1 MNQQRIR
8 NFCIIAHIDHGKST
22 LADRLLEITGT
33 VRPQDMKAQFLDQ
46 MDLERERGITIKG
59 KAVTMSHRVKD
70 GDHAGEYQL
79 NLIDTPGHVDF
90 SYEVSRALAACEGAL
105 LVVDATQGVEAQTI
119 ANTLL
124 AMEYDLEMI
133 PVINKVDLP
142 SAEPE
147 RVAAEMEQIFGFR
160 RDEVMFVSAKSGL
173 GCTELL
179 DGIVER
185 VPSPDGG
192 GDDPFRALVFDS
204 TYDTYKGII
213 AYVRVADGT
222 ISTSDRLRVMSS
234 GRTVEI
240 MEVGV
245 FAPEP
250 TATGI
255 LQAGQV
261 GYVATGFKDVQ
272 ECAVGDTLT
281 NNAHPAEEPLPGY
294 VELKSMVFAGLYP
307 ADGEDYT
314 RLRAALE
321 KLKLNDASLT
331 IEPENSGALG
341 FGFRCGFLGLV
352 HLEIVQERL
361 EREYDLD
368 LIVTAPSV
376 AYEVLL
382 TNGDVIRVD
391 NPSLLP
397 QPNAISEVREPILG
411 VTIVA
416 PSRSVGA
423 VMELMHARRSEF
435 RRMEYI
441 QGIGGSQ
448 ADGSADSEQTRVV
461 MEYTM
466 PLAEM
471 LADFYNQLKSR
482 TQGYASLD
490 YTFEG
495 YRAAPLVRI
504 DILVNQTPVEAL
516 SMISHRDNAVVQ
528 GRSIVEKLR
537 STIPRQMFEVPIQAA
552 IGSRIVAR
560 ETVRA
565 MRKDVLSKCYGGDI
579 TRKRKLLEKQKEGKK
594 RMKRVG
600 RVEVPQEAFLSL
612 LKIGE
617 EGSLWHCVGLPTSRR
632 IARRRR
638 RRSPTE
644 FIIASSKPTRPSL
657 AISYRYTI

>member
-46 MDLERERGITIKG
+46 MELERERGITIKG

-70 GDHAGEYQL
+70 GDRAGEYQL

-142 SAEPE
+142 SAEPD

-160 RDEVMFVSAKSGL
+160 RDEVVFVSAKSGL

-179 DGIVER
+179 DSIVER
-185 VPSPDGG
+185 VPPPDGG
-192 GDDPFRALVFDS
+192 ADDPFRALVFDS

-213 AYVRVADGT
+213 AYVRVADGD
-222 ISTSDRLRVMSS
+222 ISASDRLRVMSS
-234 GRTVEI
+234 GKWVEI

-250 TATGI
+250 TAIDT
-255 LQAGQV
+255 LHAGQV

-281 NNAHPAEEPLPGY
+281 NHAQPAEEPLPGY

-314 RLRAALE
+314 RLRAALD
-321 KLKLNDASLT
+321 KLKLNDASLS

-382 TNGDVIRVD
+382 TNGDVVRID

-448 ADGSADSEQTRVV
+448 SDAGADSEQTRVV

-528 GRSIVEKLR
+528 GRTIVEKLR

-617 EGSLWHCVGLPTSRR
+617 ES
-632 IARRRR
+632 
-638 RRSPTE
+638 
-644 FIIASSKPTRPSL
+644 
-657 AISYRYTI
+657 

>member
-1 MNQQRIR
+1 MNQRQIR

-33 VRPQDMKAQFLDQ
+33 VRPQDMKAQFLDR

-59 KAVTMSHRVKD
+59 KAVAMSHRVA
-70 GDHAGEYQL
+70 AGNGAGQYRL

-124 AMEYDLEMI
+124 AMEYDLELI

-142 SAEPE
+142 SAEPQ
-147 RVAAEMEQIFGFR
+147 RVAAEMQQIFGFHP
-160 RDEVMFVSAKSGL
+160 DEMLFVSAKSGL
-173 GCTELL
+173 GCSELL
-179 DGIVER
+179 DAIVAR
-185 VPSPDGG
+185 VPPPHGA
-192 GDDPFRALVFDS
+192 DDAPFRALVFDS

-213 AYVRVADGT
+213 AYVRVADGS
-222 ISTSDRLRVMSS
+222 IFPSDRLRVMSS
-234 GRTVEI
+234 GKWVEI

-250 TATGI
+250 TATES
-255 LQAGQV
+255 LSAGQV

-281 NNAHPAEEPLPGY
+281 NHAHPAALPLPGY

-321 KLKLNDASLT
+321 KLKLNDASLS

-382 TNGDVIRVD
+382 TNGDVMRVD

-416 PSRSVGA
+416 PSRAVGA

-441 QGIGGSQ
+441 QGIGGQS
-448 ADGSADSEQTRVV
+448 DPHADSEQTRVV

-466 PLAEM
+466 PLSEM

-516 SMISHRDNAVVQ
+516 SMISHRDHAVAQ
-528 GRSIVEKLR
+528 GRAIVEKLR
-537 STIPRQMFEVPIQAA
+537 ATIPRQMFEVPIQAA

-612 LKIGE
+612 LRMDEAG
-617 EGSLWHCVGLPTSRR
+617 
-632 IARRRR
+632 
-638 RRSPTE
+638 
-644 FIIASSKPTRPSL
+644 
-657 AISYRYTI
+657 

>member
-1 MNQQRIR
+1 MEQQSIR

-22 LADRLLEITGT
+22 LADRFLEITGA

-46 MDLERERGITIKG
+46 MELERERGITIKG
-59 KAVTMSHRVKD
+59 KAVTMTHRTLD
-70 GDHAGEYQL
+70 GAEYQL

-124 AMEYDLEMI
+124 ALEYDLEMI

-147 RVAAEMEQIFGFR
+147 RVAAELEQIFGFR
-160 RDEVMFVSAKSGL
+160 RDEVMFVSAKDGL
-173 GCTELL
+173 GCRELL
-179 DGIVER
+179 DAIVER
-185 VPSPDGG
+185 VPSPHGG
-192 GDDPFRALVFDS
+192 AVAPFRALVFDS
-204 TYDTYKGII
+204 TYNTYKGII
-213 AYVRVADGT
+213 AYVRVADGS
-222 ISTSDRLRVMSS
+222 ISRHDRLRVMSS
-234 GRTVEI
+234 GKSVEI

-250 TATGI
+250 TATDA
-255 LQAGQV
+255 LYAGQV

-281 NNAHPAEEPLPGY
+281 SNVAPAESPLPGY

-382 TNGDVIRVD
+382 TSGEVARVD

-397 QPNAISEVREPILG
+397 QPNAISEIREPILG

-441 QGIGGSQ
+441 QGVGGKNGGSEAAGQ
-448 ADGSADSEQTRVV
+448 SDQNRVV

-516 SMISHRDNAVVQ
+516 SMISHRDNAVAQ

-537 STIPRQMFEVPIQAA
+537 ATIPRQMFEVPIQAA

-617 EGSLWHCVGLPTSRR
+617 EG
-632 IARRRR
+632 
-638 RRSPTE
+638 
-644 FIIASSKPTRPSL
+644 
-657 AISYRYTI
+657 